1 MDESMPVNLKPLEC
15 RSNRPHQFS
24 TANGIFVTKIE
35 PGRAEGFLQVTR
47 DSLKEGPRG
56 GAGRPGGHGGRE
68 LRLRPGAQL
77 RHRQSVHG
85 VSPPGGGA
93 LYHLRGHPQEG
104 GTHPVGD
111 PGGAVQ
117 RGGKAGGH
125 GDLHLFYDGPVV
137 RGECRV
143 KNAECRMQNA
153 ELRCPALP
161 DSIEVVRLR
170 RTR

>member
-47 DSLKEGPRG
+47 DSLNPHGKVHG
-56 GAGRPGGHGGRE
+56 GALAALADTVGGNCACARGRS
-68 LRLRPGAQL
+68 
-77 RHRQSVHG
+77 RQSVHG

-137 RGECRV
+137 RGE
-143 KNAECRMQNA
+143 
-153 ELRCPALP
+153 
-161 DSIEVVRLR
+161 
-170 RTR
+170 

>member
-47 DSLKEGPRG
+47 DSLNPHGKVHG
-56 GAGRPGGHGGRE
+56 GA
-68 LRLRPGAQL
+68 LAALADTGAQL
-77 RHRQSVHG
+77 RYRQSVHG
-85 VSPPGGGA
+85 VSPPGGGP

-104 GTHPVGD
+104 GAHPVGD

-117 RGGKAGGH
+117 RGGEAGGH

-137 RGECRV
+137 RS
-143 KNAECRMQNA
+143 K
-153 ELRCPALP
+153 
-161 DSIEVVRLR
+161 
-170 RTR
+170 